1 MLCDSRGKNMRQ
13 FIDEDIMDDIV
24 VISEAT
30 LEVLRGKAIDIL
42 NQLRKQSPNIKCNV
56 YIFGGWRDLT
66 KKMTYQ
72 AAIQRC

>member
-13 FIDEDIMDDIV
+13 FIDEDIMNDIV

-56 YIFGGWRDLT
+56 YIFGGWGDLT
-66 KKMTYQ
+66 T
-72 AAIQRC
+72 IDIW

>member
-30 LEVLRGKAIDIL
+30 GGSE
-42 NQLRKQSPNIKCNV
+42 RKS
-56 YIFGGWRDLT
+56 Y
-66 KKMTYQ
+66 
-72 AAIQRC
+72 